1 MSLNA
6 PDQIRRRFSNSRPG
20 LELLG
25 LVEAALPV
33 TTLRIDVLAQE
44 RKPLPLLDEFIL
56 QFVREGVQDP
66 DELTAIL
73 GLDREQVLN
82 VAADQISEGNLR
94 RTEAGL
100 GLTAQGLEVARDLA
114 AITPVIRQ
122 LPVPFDRVTWT
133 IENYAQIS
141 LIRKKDAEERGYL
154 MLPAKK
160 KSRIAPTDVTVE
172 RFGEITR
179 ERDDRNRLVEI
190 LQIRKIAAQNQHR
203 YLPVQLLVW
212 GSVDNGEVE
221 LGVCIDGELRPEH
234 GLELAANDVVKKLNI
249 QVGEPQQRPIL
260 DPELERLRVPAE
272 EVEVL
277 TNSPETADS
286 PAAPAED
293 RPRNIDEIQV
303 RSVSVF
309 EHPEHLEKALT
320 GAKKRLLIISPWIK
334 GGVVNADFVGKLERR
349 IRAGVEVYIGYGI
362 GTDDYDCDEWAL
374 RKLQNLAKRFEDKP
388 FHFVRLQ
395 NTHAKILIYDGIWI
409 NTSFNWMSF
418 KGDPD
423 RTFRME
429 EGTLVQIPS
438 EVDKAYTQYVDVLH
452 QDARPDGM

>member
-1 MSLNA
+1 MSLSA
-6 PDQIRRRFSNSRPG
+6 PEQIRRRFGNYRPG

-33 TTLRIDVLAQE
+33 TTLRVDVLAQE
-44 RKPLPLLDEFIL
+44 RKPLPLLDEFVL
-56 QFVREGVQDP
+56 QFVREGVPDP
-66 DELTAIL
+66 DGLAAIL
-73 GLDREQVLN
+73 GLEREQILN

-94 RTEAGL
+94 RAGN
-100 GLTAQGLEVARDLA
+100 GLALTPQGLEVARDLA
-114 AITPVIRQ
+114 AVTPVIRQ

-133 IENYAQIS
+133 IENYPQFS
-141 LIRKKDAEERGYL
+141 LISKKDAEDRGHL
-154 MLPAKK
+154 LLPAKK
-160 KSRIAPTDVTVE
+160 KSRIATTDVTVE
-172 RFGEITR
+172 RFGQITR
-179 ERDDRNRLVEI
+179 ESDDRNRLVEI

-203 YLPVQLLVW
+203 YLPVQLLIW
-212 GSVDNGEVE
+212 GNVESSEVE

-234 GLELAANDVVKKLNI
+234 GLELAANDAVKKLNI
-249 QVGEPQQRPIL
+249 QIGEPEQRPIL
-260 DPELERLRVPAE
+260 EPELEQLRVPAE
-272 EVEVL
+272 EVEAL
-277 TNSPETADS
+277 TSAGE
-286 PAAPAED
+286 PAEAGVTAGD
-293 RPRNIDEIQV
+293 RLPKVEEIQV

-320 GAKKRLLIISPWIK
+320 SAKKRLLIISPWIK

-362 GTDDYDCDEWAL
+362 GPDDHDCDEWAL
-374 RKLQNLAKRFEDKP
+374 RKLHNLAKRFEDKP
-388 FHFVRLQ
+388 FHFVRLK

-418 KGDPD
+418 RGDPD

-438 EVDKAYTQYVDVLH
+438 EVEKAYRQYVDVLRS
-452 QDARPDGM
+452 DAQP

>member
-1 MSLNA
+1 MSLSA
-6 PDQIRRRFSNSRPG
+6 PEQIRRRFGNYRPG

-33 TTLRIDVLAQE
+33 TTLRVDVLAQE
-44 RKPLPLLDEFIL
+44 RKPLPLLDEFVL
-56 QFVREGVQDP
+56 QFVREGVPDP
-66 DELTAIL
+66 DGLAAIL
-73 GLDREQVLN
+73 GLEREQILN

-94 RTEAGL
+94 RAGN
-100 GLTAQGLEVARDLA
+100 GLALTPQGLEVARDLA
-114 AITPVIRQ
+114 AVTPVIRQ

-133 IENYAQIS
+133 IENYPQFS
-141 LIRKKDAEERGYL
+141 LISKKDAEDRGHL
-154 MLPAKK
+154 LLPAKK
-160 KSRIAPTDVTVE
+160 KSRIATTDVTVE
-172 RFGEITR
+172 RFGQITR
-179 ERDDRNRLVEI
+179 ESDDRNRLVEI

-203 YLPVQLLVW
+203 YLPVQLLIW
-212 GSVDNGEVE
+212 GNVESSEVE

-234 GLELAANDVVKKLNI
+234 GLELAANDAVKKLNI
-249 QVGEPQQRPIL
+249 QIGEPEQRPIL
-260 DPELERLRVPAE
+260 EPELEQLRVPAE
-272 EVEVL
+272 EVEAL
-277 TNSPETADS
+277 TSAGE
-286 PAAPAED
+286 PAEGGVTAGD
-293 RPRNIDEIQV
+293 RLPKVEEIQV

-320 GAKKRLLIISPWIK
+320 SARKRLLIISPWIK

-362 GTDDYDCDEWAL
+362 GPDDHDCDEWAL
-374 RKLQNLAKRFEDKP
+374 RKLHNLAKRFEDKP
-388 FHFVRLQ
+388 FHFVRLK

-418 KGDPD
+418 RGDPD

-438 EVDKAYTQYVDVLH
+438 EVEKAYRQYVDVLRS
-452 QDARPDGM
+452 DAQP